1 MSPSWQSQPLPGL
14 GMQGGNGAGGITFP
28 TPPSTAGF
36 QSQVIGKGEGPDSAQ
51 QTPED
56 TQKDDEV
63 ADEAMNDIQEDTKEA
78 GENDVSMTMDESAE
92 HRRSDHERQGDT
104 DTQPLPLGANVLY
117 KLSIERKLSSCTPLM
132 GFVRG

>member
-1 MSPSWQSQPLPGL
+1 
-14 GMQGGNGAGGITFP
+14 MQGGNGSGGRSFP

-36 QSQVIGKGEGPDSAQ
+36 QSQVIGRGEGPDSAQ

-63 ADEAMNDIQEDTKEA
+63 ADEIMADSREAPKEA
-78 GENDVSMTMDESAE
+78 GEGEVSMTMDESAE
-92 HRRSDHERQGDT
+92 HRRSDHERQGET
-104 DTQPLPLGANVLY
+104 SAVLPSLSANVLY
-117 KLSIERKLSSCTPLM
+117 KLSAERKLPSCMPLL